1 MIIPEMRREEEFPE
15 HLSKN
20 ASSAAADIAAGDGSR
35 ADTRNNGSSSKN
47 GGEFRHSRC
56 AGIDPLD
63 SLATVGSQG
72 GGDETLTLDSSKNTK
87 LSEDDDEFVA
97 EIPIDAIEGEIFH
110 VTVPQPINHTV
121 AFKVPPMCQLSK
133 LGIGANQTSTVRY
146 VKIKIPKVYLKEG
159 SKSSPSSRRMPT
171 PIMNSPRRKRRSR
184 RGKECDEFHQLM
196 DSDNEASKYNIG
208 PQHQVLQ
215 TDLPDI
221 SYDKASTGSHGH
233 LYDQIWDPMKG
244 GVPDHISSRIDTLL
258 DNLPTNHK
266 EIMMEALHEC
276 NYDIQEA
283 WIRYLREIRAL
294 KVTGD
299 LQGDP
304 ISKSDATYF
313 RGAMYQHNKDLTK
326 VIAATKANGSKQSSA
341 SLLVHYY
348 KHFKPS
354 EDYPHLKSI
363 VKQEKSSDDCVV
375 CKDGGDLLCCDGC
388 VNAYHLGCLNPPLK
402 EVPQGKWFC
411 PECVP
416 LSILLS

>member
-1 MIIPEMRREEEFPE
+1 
-15 HLSKN
+15 
-20 ASSAAADIAAGDGSR
+20 
-35 ADTRNNGSSSKN
+35 
-47 GGEFRHSRC
+47 
-56 AGIDPLD
+56 
-63 SLATVGSQG
+63 
-72 GGDETLTLDSSKNTK
+72 
-87 LSEDDDEFVA
+87 
-97 EIPIDAIEGEIFH
+97 
-110 VTVPQPINHTV
+110 
-121 AFKVPPMCQLSK
+121 
-133 LGIGANQTSTVRY
+133 
-146 VKIKIPKVYLKEG
+146 
-159 SKSSPSSRRMPT
+159 
-171 PIMNSPRRKRRSR
+171 
-184 RGKECDEFHQLM
+184 
-196 DSDNEASKYNIG
+196 
-208 PQHQVLQ
+208 
-215 TDLPDI
+215 
-221 SYDKASTGSHGH
+221 
-233 LYDQIWDPMKG
+233 
-244 GVPDHISSRIDTLL
+244 
-258 DNLPTNHK
+258 
-266 EIMMEALHEC
+266 MEALHEC

-283 WIRYLREIRAL
+283 WVRYLREIRAL

-363 VKQEKSSDDCVV
+363 VKQERSSDDCVV

-416 LSILLS
+416 LSTLLS